1 MEGFIIFISGII
13 CMAAT
18 VVLVVGLIN
27 PNLRVFK
34 KIGFLNNKSDGKK
47 RVYIGLICFVVM
59 WLSMIPINLINN
71 KEGVKSEQTI
81 VSEPATKTI
90 NIEDDAVLL
99 RFKNIYTELLSFKDN
114 PKFHFYGFGE
124 GGDFHGWY
132 MAAHNFTKEDDNH
145 LMRTYGIVSGDL
157 LMLGQEYIKSK
168 GKETE
173 FSKAKR
179 EEFER
184 ILSSKTWDIVE

>member
-1 MEGFIIFISGII
+1 MEGIVIFVSGII
-13 CMAAT
+13 CMAAA
-18 VVLVVGLIN
+18 VVLIAGLIN
-27 PNLRVFK
+27 PNLSFFTK
-34 KIGFLNNKSDGKK
+34 FGFLNDKSDGKK
-47 RVYIGLICFVVM
+47 RLYIGLICFVVM
-59 WLSMIPINLINN
+59 WVSMIPVNLINN
-71 KEGVKSEQTI
+71 KENVESEQPV

-90 NIEDDAVLL
+90 NIEDDAVLM
-99 RFKNIYTELLSFKDN
+99 RFKNIYSKLLSFKDN
-114 PKFHFYGFGE
+114 PKFHLYGFGE
-124 GGDFHGWY
+124 GGDYHGWY

-145 LMRTYGIVSGDL
+145 LMRTYGFVSGDL

-184 ILSSKTWDIVE
+184 ILSSKTWEIVE